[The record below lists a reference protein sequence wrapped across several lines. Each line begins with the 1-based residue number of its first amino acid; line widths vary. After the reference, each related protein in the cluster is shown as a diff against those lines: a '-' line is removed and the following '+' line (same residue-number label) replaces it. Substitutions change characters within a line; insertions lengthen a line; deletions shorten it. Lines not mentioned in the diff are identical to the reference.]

1 MIPVKL
7 ALKNFLSYGE
17 DVPPLDFTQF
27 HIACLSGNNGQGKS
41 ALLDALTWAVWG
53 EGRKASQEKKADSSL
68 LRIGQ
73 KDMQVEFV
81 FDLEGDRYRIIR
93 TFSLVKKGSRSG
105 LEFQVFNQEDNEYI
119 SLTGPSLRKTQEK
132 ITKTLRIDYQTFI
145 NSAFILQGRI
155 DEFSRKSARERKE
168 ILSEILGL
176 SRYDELANL
185 AKSHLREINNIIM
198 TKEGRLEYIYQET
211 ANLNFYKEKI
221 KELSESYKD
230 ISRKIKTE
238 EVKVGKL
245 KEEINLLKHKSE
257 QYVELE
263 SRIEQQRQ
271 EIVRG
276 QKQIELR
283 KKEIVDCEK
292 IISQK
297 EKVFADF
304 KNYQKFNTE
313 NNEFSRK
320 LQKIR
325 KIEEEKVL
333 TRRKIE
339 SERADLEVEVRNKQD
354 RYKDLKMKAE
364 QGAKNRVRLLELEEK
379 MKGIGLA
386 EEQREE
392 IQQKGSEL
400 KVEINSIKGQV
411 ARLEKENKDNQE
423 KLRLLRENPEGECP
437 LCEAKLNAER
447 KRKIEDSI
455 NKGISLNLKRIEKL
469 RKEAKESSKQK
480 DRLAEKWKEAIQRL
494 KDKNIWQQKLSKAHF
509 EREESTQAAKL
520 MVGLQEEIK
529 KLEKTIQERRYASE
543 EQKRLKDIEGQIKNI
558 GYDEERHRKLN
569 RKIEEL
575 SNAPLE
581 KAKLEEAEK
590 KIDFLRD
597 GLSEL
602 KENYQQKEINL
613 KDLEKKIEKV
623 KIELKELPS
632 LKEKLVQEEQVLN
645 SEKALKDKILEERG
659 GYQSKFDQCLKL
671 GKEKKEISKEL
682 KKSKKEQNI
691 YEKLIVAFGKNGIQ
705 ALIIENALPEIE
717 EEANNLLAKL
727 TNNSTQISIE
737 SLRDL
742 KSGGIKETLDIKI
755 SDELGF
761 RDYELYSG
769 GEAFRI
775 DFSLRIALSKLLT
788 RRAGTKLRTL
798 VMDEGFGTQDEE
810 GIDNLVQAIQ
820 SISEDFDKILIIT
833 HLESLKDAFPVRIE
847 VTKLPEIGSR
857 FEIIK
862 N

>member
-53 EGRKASQEKKADSSL
+53 EGRKASQEKKADNSL

-93 TFSLVKKGSRSG
+93 TFSLVKKSSRSG
-105 LEFQVFNQEDNEYI
+105 LEFQVFSQEDNEYI
-119 SLTGPSLRKTQEK
+119 SLTCPSIRETQEK

-176 SRYDELANL
+176 SRYDELSNL

-198 TKEGRLEYIYQET
+198 TKKSRLEYIYQET
-211 ANLNFYKEKI
+211 ANLDFYKEKI
-221 KELSESYKD
+221 KELSESYKE

-238 EVKVGKL
+238 ETKVGKL

-257 QYVELE
+257 QSAELE
-263 SRIEQQRQ
+263 DRIEQYRQ

-283 KKEIVDCEK
+283 KKEIVDCER

-297 EKVFADF
+297 EKVLNDF

-320 LQKIR
+320 LQQIR
-325 KIEEEKVL
+325 KIEEEKVF
-333 TRRKIE
+333 TERKIE
-339 SERADLEVEVRNKQD
+339 NERADLEVEVRNKKD
-354 RYKDLKMKAE
+354 RYKDLEIRAE
-364 QGAKNRVRLLELEEK
+364 QGIKNRTKVLELEKK
-379 MKGIGLA
+379 MKEIKSL
-386 EEQREE
+386 EVQSEE
-392 IQQKGSEL
+392 IRQKGSEL
-400 KVEINSIKGQV
+400 NIKINSIKGQIE
-411 ARLEKENKDNQE
+411 RLEKDNNDNQE

-437 LCEAKLNAER
+437 LCEAKLNTER
-447 KRKIEDSI
+447 KRKIEDNI
-455 NKGISLNLKRIEKL
+455 NKEISLNLEKIEKL
-469 RKEAKESSKQK
+469 RKEREESSKQK
-480 DRLAEKWKEAIQRL
+480 DRLAEKWREVNQKL
-494 KDKNIWQQKLSKAHF
+494 KDKDIWQQKLSKAHF
-509 EREESTQAAKL
+509 EYEESKQAAKL
-520 MVGLQEEIK
+520 MVGLKEEIK
-529 KLEKTIQERRYASE
+529 KLEKTIQDKRYASE
-543 EQKRLKDIEGQIKNI
+543 EQKRLKELEGQIKNI
-558 GYDEERHRKLN
+558 GYDDVRHRQLN

-575 SNAPLE
+575 SDAPLE

-602 KENYQQKEINL
+602 QENYQQKELDL
-613 KDLEKKIEKV
+613 KDLEKKKEKIR
-623 KIELKELPS
+623 IELKELPF
-632 LKEKLVQEEQVLN
+632 LKEKLVQGEQVLN
-645 SEKALKDKILEERG
+645 SDQTLKDKILEERG

-682 KKSKKEQNI
+682 EKSTKEQNI
-691 YEKLIVAFGKNGIQ
+691 YEKLIIAFGKNGIQ

-717 EEANNLLAKL
+717 EEANYLLAKL
-727 TNNSTQISIE
+727 TNNGTQISIE

-755 SDELGF
+755 SDELGL

-810 GIDNLVQAIQ
+810 GLDNIVQAIQ
-820 SISEDFDKILIIT
+820 SISDDFDKILVIT
-833 HLESLKDAFPVRIE
+833 HLESLKDAFP
-847 VTKLPEIGSR
+847 
-857 FEIIK
+857 
-862 N
+862 

>member
-1 MIPVKL
+1 LIPVKL

-53 EGRKASQEKKADSSL
+53 EGRKASQEKKADNSL

-73 KDMQVEFV
+73 KEMQVEFV

-93 TFSLVKKGSRSG
+93 TFSIAQKSSRSG
-105 LEFQVFNQEDNEYI
+105 LEFQVFSQEDNEYI
-119 SLTGPSLRKTQEK
+119 SLTCPSIRKTQER
-132 ITKTLRIDYQTFI
+132 ITRTLRIDYQTFI

-155 DEFSRKSARERKE
+155 DEFSRKSARERKK

-185 AKSHLREINNIIM
+185 AKFHLREINNIIM
-198 TKEGRLEYIYQET
+198 TKESRLEYIYQET
-211 ANLNFYKEKI
+211 ANLDFYKEKI
-221 KELSESYKD
+221 KELSESYKE
-230 ISRKIKTE
+230 ISRKIKAE

-245 KEEINLLKHKSE
+245 KEEINILKHKSE
-257 QYVELE
+257 QCAELE
-263 SRIEQQRQ
+263 DRIEQYKQ
-271 EIVRG
+271 EIARG

-283 KKEIVDCEK
+283 KKEIVDCQR

-297 EKVFADF
+297 EKVLNDF

-333 TRRKIE
+333 TERKIE
-339 SERADLEVEVRNKQD
+339 SERADLEVEVRNKKD

-364 QGAKNRVRLLELEEK
+364 QGAKNRVRLLELEKK
-379 MKGIGLA
+379 MKEIKLL
-386 EEQREE
+386 EEQSEE
-392 IQQKGSEL
+392 IRQKGSEL
-400 KVEINSIKGQV
+400 NVEIKSIKSQIE
-411 ARLEKENKDNQE
+411 RLEKDNNDNQE

-447 KRKIEDSI
+447 KRKIEDNI
-455 NKGISLNLKRIEKL
+455 NKEISVNLDKIEKL
-469 RKEAKESSKQK
+469 KKEAEESSKQK
-480 DRLAEKWKEAIQRL
+480 DRLAEKWREVNQRL
-494 KDKNIWQQKLSKAHF
+494 KDKNIWQQKLSKTHF
-509 EREESTQAAKL
+509 ECEESTQAGKL
-520 MVGLQEEIK
+520 MVGLQVEIK
-529 KLEKTIQERRYASE
+529 KLEKIIQEKRYASE
-543 EQKRLKDIEGQIKNI
+543 EQKRLKELEEQIKNI
-558 GYDEERHRKLN
+558 GYDEVRHRKLN

-575 SNAPLE
+575 SDAPLE
-581 KAKLEEAEK
+581 KVKLEEAEK
-590 KIDFLRD
+590 KIDSLRD
-597 GLSEL
+597 VLSEL
-602 KENYQQKEINL
+602 KENYKQKELNL
-613 KDLEKKIEKV
+613 KDLDKKKEKIRG
-623 KIELKELPS
+623 ELKELPS
-632 LKEKLVQEEQVLN
+632 LREKLVQEEQVLN
-645 SEKALKDKILEERG
+645 SEQVLKDKILEERG
-659 GYQSKFDQCLKL
+659 GHQSKFDQCLKL
-671 GKEKKEISKEL
+671 GKEKKEIGKEL
-682 KKSKKEQNI
+682 EKSRKEQNI

-705 ALIIENALPEIE
+705 ALIIENVLPEIE
-717 EEANNLLAKL
+717 EEANDLLAKL
-727 TNNSTQISIE
+727 TNNGTQISIE

-755 SDELGF
+755 SDELGT
-761 RDYELYSG
+761 RDYEMYSG
-769 GEAFRI
+769 GESFRI

-820 SISEDFDKILIIT
+820 SIRDDFDKILVIT
-833 HLESLKDAFPVRIE
+833 HLESLKNSFPVRIE
-847 VTKLPEIGSR
+847 VTKLPEIGSQ

>member
-93 TFSLVKKGSRSG
+93 TFSLVKKGSRSS

-198 TKEGRLEYIYQET
+198 AKESRLEYIYQET
-211 ANLNFYKEKI
+211 ANFDFYKEKI

-257 QYVELE
+257 QCAELE
-263 SRIEQQRQ
+263 GRIEQQRQ

-276 QKQIELR
+276 QKQIESR

-297 EKVFADF
+297 EKVLNDF
-304 KNYQKFNTE
+304 KNYQKFNNE

-339 SERADLEVEVRNKQD
+339 NERADLEVEARNKQD
-354 RYKDLKMKAE
+354 RYKDLKMRSE
-364 QGAKNRVRLLELEEK
+364 QGVKNRVRLLELEEK
-379 MKGIGLA
+379 MKGIKLL

-400 KVEINSIKGQV
+400 NVEINSIKGRIE
-411 ARLEKENKDNQE
+411 RLEKDNKDNQE

-437 LCEAKLNAER
+437 LCETKLNAER
-447 KRKIEDSI
+447 KRKIEDNL
-455 NKGISLNLKRIEKL
+455 NKEISLNFKKVEKL
-469 RKEAKESSKQK
+469 KKEAEESSKQK
-480 DRLAEKWKEAIQRL
+480 DRLVEKWKEANQKL
-494 KDKNIWQQKLSKAHF
+494 KDKDIWQQKLSKACL
-509 EREESTQAAKL
+509 EREESTQAGKL

-529 KLEKTIQERRYASE
+529 KLEKTIQEKRYALE
-543 EQKRLKDIEGQIKNI
+543 EQKRLKEIEGQIKNI
-558 GYDEERHRKLN
+558 GYDEERHRKLI

-581 KAKLEEAEK
+581 KVKLEEAEK

-597 GLSEL
+597 ELSEL

-613 KDLEKKIEKV
+613 KDLEKKREKI
-623 KIELKELPS
+623 KIELKELPF
-632 LKEKLVQEEQVLN
+632 LKEKLMQEEQVLN
-645 SEKALKDKILEERG
+645 YEQTLKDKILEERG
-659 GYQSKFDQCLKL
+659 AYQSKFDQCLKL
-671 GKEKKEISKEL
+671 GKEKKEIGKEL
-682 KKSKKEQNI
+682 EKSKKEQNI

-705 ALIIENALPEIE
+705 ALIIENVLPEIE

-833 HLESLKDAFPVRIE
+833 HLESLKAAFPVRIE